1 MHDEPE
7 LKSHRRHGVETTVVA
22 VQNVRFGDG
31 SYPVIAGPA
40 VVEGEAELEEVA
52 RLVHRGG
59 ASVLRAGTFR
69 AENSPYGFKGLG
81 GEGLRLLQTAGLE
94 VGLPTMTEVLEP
106 GHAEVIAEHVDILE
120 IGAENM
126 QNFVLLQAAAQTQ
139 RPVVLQR
146 GPSATID
153 EWLMAAEYI
162 LAEDNHDVVLCERGS
177 RTFDPRTTD
186 TIDISAVPVVQRI
199 SHLPVLINPAGGVGG
214 ADIATPLALAGRTVG
229 ADGLILNVHAVPG
242 DAMTGGNHHLAPTD
256 FLTLMESLG
265 IPLLRDEIDRIDR
278 EIIKLLRSRLMKSVE
293 IGRIKAGRGLE
304 IFSPDREAELL
315 NEARD
320 DAKTLGVDPDY
331 VEQIFQTILDHS
343 KAAQRKA
350 VEG

>member
-1 MHDEPE
+1 
-7 LKSHRRHGVETTVVA
+7 
-22 VQNVRFGDG
+22 
-31 SYPVIAGPA
+31 
-40 VVEGEAELEEVA
+40 
-52 RLVHRGG
+52 
-59 ASVLRAGTFR
+59 
-69 AENSPYGFKGLG
+69 
-81 GEGLRLLQTAGLE
+81 
-94 VGLPTMTEVLEP
+94 MTEVLEP

-162 LAEDNHDVVLCERGS
+162 LAEDNLDVVLCERGS

-242 DAMTGGNHHLAPTD
+242 DAMADGNHHLTPAD
-256 FLTLMESLG
+256 FLELMESLG

-304 IFSPDREAELL
+304 LFSPDREAELL
-315 NEARD
+315 DEARD
-320 DAKTLGVDPDY
+320 DARTLGVDPDY

-343 KAAQRKA
+343 KEAQRRA
-350 VEG
+350 VEE